1 VWEPPPALRL
11 IGIGWYF
18 VLVVV
23 GGLVG
28 GFFLDKALDT
38 RPLFILLGLV
48 AGLGLGLFGGYTFL
62 MDVLREQPAYR
73 RNRRDDA

>member
-1 VWEPPPALRL
+1 MWEPPPALRL

-28 GFFLDKALDT
+28 GFFLDGALGA
-38 RPLFILLGLV
+38 RPVFTLLGLV
-48 AGLGLGLFGGYTFL
+48 AGLGLGIFGGYSLL
-62 MDVLREQPAYR
+62 MDVLRGQSSYR
-73 RNRRDDA
+73 GKRRDGT

>member
-1 VWEPPPALRL
+1 MWEPPPALRL

-28 GFFLDKALDT
+28 GFFLDGALGT
-38 RPLFILLGLV
+38 RPVFTLLGLV
-48 AGLGLGLFGGYTFL
+48 AGLGLGIFGGYSFL
-62 MDVLREQPAYR
+62 MDVLREQPPYR
-73 RNRRDDA
+73 GKRRDGT